1 MKVCRRKGLLLL
13 MAMLMLGVGACG
25 MNKEDKSQSSNTA
38 GVQNEID
45 GLNRDDTPEDVTG
58 EVIAPSEEAKEPE
71 EVLTPSEEQ
80 KEPEKA
86 GIETLSYGRITTG
99 YTKLKTKHLEFSI
112 PLKVYIPD
120 DLVENVDI
128 VTSAMEIVSGMK
140 FEGNSKYS
148 SELLSVH
155 VEKMWGT
162 ERELGNAYAFE
173 GNVYVS
179 PGDLVDLS
187 ALIHECSH
195 ALQYNQS
202 GWSYCE
208 WAMEGISTYTTYKTL
223 AYIEQHYPELVP
235 IAGFM
240 DQSFNDLVITDYDE
254 LYKHP
259 MEYWVENTFEYS
271 WNGNYPIGF
280 RFMWYLDEVYG
291 DYTKWIY
298 EYEKLNPFYLSDKV
312 SDDVEPEDQ
321 IKIFKTVYGEDV
333 FEDFYHWLEM
343 NRKRFVSGTV
353 ADLSHAEK
361 IQVYPTC
368 AYSRIFYSLQHS
380 FRYHDLFVD
389 IAVGREYLN
398 EYKGKNT
405 QDMVLNVSVGTVL
418 ELYDAEGNLLRKE
431 GPTQKDQ
438 PIPLDGASSLKL
450 VGSGTLTHFVIEGFE
465 NYK

>member
-1 MKVCRRKGLLLL
+1 MRTYGRKGLAFLFVF
-13 MAMLMLGVGACG
+13 LMLGMTACG

-38 GVQNEID
+38 GVQNEAAS
-45 GLNRDDTPEDVTG
+45 LKRDDTVEDVSD
-58 EVIAPSEEAKEPE
+58 EVITPSEEAKEPE
-71 EVLTPSEEQ
+71 EVLMPSEEE

-86 GIETLSYGRITTG
+86 GIENLSYGRITTG
-99 YTKLKTKHLEFSI
+99 YTKLNTKHLELSV

-128 VTSAMEIVSGMK
+128 VTSAMEKVSGMQ
-140 FEGNSKYS
+140 FEGNPKYS
-148 SELLSVH
+148 SELLSVQ

-162 ERELGNAYAFE
+162 ERELGNAYAFA
-173 GNVYVS
+173 GNVYMS
-179 PGDLVDLS
+179 PGDLVELS

-208 WAMEGISTYTTYKTL
+208 WAMEGIATYTRYKTQ
-223 AYIEQHYPELVP
+223 AYIEQQYPELVP
-235 IAGFM
+235 IAGFV

-271 WNGNYPIGF
+271 WNDNYPIGF

-298 EYEKLNPFYLSDKV
+298 EYEKINPYYLSDKV
-312 SDDVEPEDQ
+312 SNKVEPEDQ

-333 FEDFYHWLEM
+333 FEDFYRWLEM

-368 AYSRIFYSLQHS
+368 AYSKINYSLQHS
-380 FRYHDLFVD
+380 FRYQDLFVD

-405 QDMVLNVSVGTVL
+405 QDMVLSVSEGTVL

-431 GPTQKDQ
+431 GPTQRDQ
-438 PIPLDGASSLKL
+438 QIPLDGVSYLKL
-450 VGSGTLTHFVIEGFE
+450 VGSGTLTQFIIEGFE